1 MSVDVMSPRPVAEL
15 RALIRSGDAVDVP
28 RLRRLLDEITD
39 PQDLDAAGALL
50 RGKQARAMLGDAEGL
65 TATRVA
71 ILGSSTLDPVPNLL
85 TATALR
91 RGLRPE
97 IRLGGFNQWQ
107 LQVRAAE
114 SELVDLEPRLV
125 ACLLDDTAVFAG
137 VSDAVDVA
145 EVAARCAAFPA
156 EVADWADACRDTVG
170 GLVVLATVPLSP
182 LRRHSLV
189 SYAARAELE
198 AAWLRMN
205 AEIAGLAVRPSTV
218 VLAASDLAAKSGT
231 TFATDRMRHAASHA
245 YSLDFLATYAEELAG
260 VAAADL
266 GRVAKCLVLDLDN
279 TLWGGV
285 VGDDGPDGIR
295 LGGAYPG
302 SAHTELQV
310 LARDL
315 AAQGVILAISS
326 KNEERT
332 ATEALA
338 GHPEMRLR
346 PESFAASRIDWNPKP
361 DNARAIAEDLNIGLD
376 ALVFVDDN
384 PVERDAM
391 RTLAPS
397 VATVELPVEPA
408 GYATR
413 LAARGYFSTLTGTA
427 EDRGRTE
434 MYRSQVQRKEFARG
448 TATLEEYLSGL
459 ESRLSVE
466 PLTSVTAGRV
476 VQLFAKTNQ
485 FNLTGVRY
493 GADEVG
499 PEGGECLAFFGARLT
514 DRFGDNGLIAALAL
528 GRALDGAWSIDNFV
542 LSCRVFDRAVEDALV
557 GLILRAARDQR
568 APAVLGEYRPSAK
581 NGRFADFYPSLGF
594 QRITEP
600 GDDSADSAARYRHD
614 LDRPADLPAWLEITT
629 DREVFRVP

>member
-1 MSVDVMSPRPVAEL
+1 MSVAEL
-15 RALIRSGDAVDVP
+15 RVLIRSGDPLDVP

-39 PQDLDAAGALL
+39 PLDLDAAGALL
-50 RGKQARAMLGDAEGL
+50 RRGLPDDVEGL

-107 LQVRAAE
+107 LQVRAAD
-114 SELVDLEPRLV
+114 SELVDLKPRLV

-156 EVADWADACRDTVG
+156 ELADWADACRETVG
-170 GLVVLATVPLSP
+170 GLTVLTTVPLSP
-182 LRRHSLV
+182 LRRRSLV

-205 AEIAGLAVRPSTV
+205 AEIAGLARLPSTV
-218 VLAASDLAAKSGT
+218 VLAASDLASTAGT
-231 TFATDRMRHAASHA
+231 TFASDRMRHAASHA
-245 YSLDFLATYAEELAG
+245 YSLDYLAAYAEELAR

-266 GRVAKCLVLDLDN
+266 GRVSKALVLDLDN

-302 SAHTELQV
+302 SAHTELQG

-315 AAQGVILAISS
+315 AAQGVILALSS
-326 KNEERT
+326 KNEERI
-332 ATEALA
+332 ATEAIA

-346 PESFAASRIDWNPKP
+346 PQSFAASRINWNPKP
-361 DNARAIAEDLNIGLD
+361 DNVRAIAEDLNIGLD

-397 VATVELPVEPA
+397 VATVELPGEPA

-413 LAARGYFSTLTGTA
+413 LAAGGYFSTLTSTA

-448 TATLEEYLSGL
+448 TATLEEYLTGL

-466 PLTSVTAGRV
+466 PLTPVTAGRI

-485 FNLTGVRY
+485 FNLTGARY
-493 GADEVG
+493 GTDEVG
-499 PEGGECLAFFGARLT
+499 REGRAFFGARVT

-528 GRALDGAWSIDNFV
+528 GRAADGAWSIDNFV

-557 GLILRAARDQR
+557 GLILRAARDQQ
-568 APAVLGEYRPSAK
+568 APAVLGEYRPTAK

-600 GDDSADSAARYRHD
+600 DSDSAARYRHD

>member
-1 MSVDVMSPRPVAEL
+1 MSVAQL
-15 RALIRSGDAVDVP
+15 RALIRSGDPRDVP

-39 PQDLDAAGALL
+39 PLDLEAAGALL
-50 RGKQARAMLGDAEGL
+50 RRGLPDYAEGL
-65 TATRVA
+65 AATRIAV
-71 ILGSSTLDPVPNLL
+71 LGSSTLDPVPNLL

-107 LQVRAAE
+107 LQVRAAD

-125 ACLLDDTAVFAG
+125 ACLLDDAAVFAG
-137 VSDAVDVA
+137 VSDPVDVA
-145 EVAARCAAFPA
+145 EVAARCAEFPA
-156 EVADWADACRDTVG
+156 ELADWADACRDTLG
-170 GLVVLATVPLSP
+170 GLVVLTTVPLSP

-205 AEIAGLAVRPSTV
+205 AEIAELAARPSTM
-218 VLAASDLAAKSGT
+218 VLAASDLAATAGT

-245 YSLDFLATYAEELAG
+245 YSLDYLAAYAEELAG

-326 KNEERT
+326 KNEERI
-332 ATEALA
+332 ANEAIA

-346 PESFAASRIDWNPKP
+346 PESFVASRIDWNPKP
-361 DNARAIAEDLNIGLD
+361 DNVRAIAEDLNIGLD

-397 VATVELPVEPA
+397 VATVELPNEPA
-408 GYATR
+408 GYAAR
-413 LAARGYFSTLTGTA
+413 LAARGYFSTLTSTA

-448 TATLEEYLSGL
+448 TATLEEYLTGL

-466 PLTSVTAGRV
+466 PLTPATAGRV

-499 PEGGECLAFFGARLT
+499 RDGRAFFGARLT

-528 GRALDGAWSIDNFV
+528 GRASDGAWSIDNFV

-557 GLILRAARDQR
+557 GLLLRAARDQQ

-594 QRITEP
+594 RRTTESD
-600 GDDSADSAARYRHD
+600 DDSVDSAARYRHD